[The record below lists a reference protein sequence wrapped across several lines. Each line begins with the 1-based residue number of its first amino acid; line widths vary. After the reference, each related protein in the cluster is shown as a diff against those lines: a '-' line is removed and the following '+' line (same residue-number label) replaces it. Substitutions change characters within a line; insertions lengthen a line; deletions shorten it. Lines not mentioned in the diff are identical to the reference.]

1 MSESKPKTAQDV
13 YEVVRQLSPDER
25 KLLEILM
32 DNDDNSG
39 WASPELEQA
48 WIEECDRRIQL
59 INEGK
64 AGWVDGEQF
73 MQKLRKSL
81 AE

>member
-1 MSESKPKTAQDV
+1 LLAARLIQDT
-13 YEVVRQLSPDER
+13 S
-25 KLLEILM
+25 
-32 DNDDNSG
+32 SG
-39 WASPELEQA
+39 FASPEIEQA

-59 INEGK
+59 IDEGK